1 MDNLTEIMWNKFD
14 PENQFT
20 WPNEDIPVL
29 ISYNETSYYDKATNI
44 SVAKLCNYY
53 PEYSWLYGLVTDELE
68 TSIIVEQIYVGDEYI
83 EDFNTDR
90 TYIYVTA
97 WAYLPNPYNG

>member
-44 SVAKLCNYY
+44 SAAKLCNYY
-53 PEYSWLYGLVTDELE
+53 
-68 TSIIVEQIYVGDEYI
+68 I
-83 EDFNTDR
+83 
-90 TYIYVTA
+90 
-97 WAYLPNPYNG
+97 